1 MNVDIKTLSSKELY
15 ELAKRKEQVEQE
27 AQQRVSRLADAR
39 KQKAELI
46 AQHEAA
52 IAATDKAIQEL
63 QEKRTRLVA
72 EFKVTLAPIEL
83 DIQEL
88 EGKIKSAQAASSTAQ
103 QEPTPTPLSPIETIT
118 IEAAAAPPIENEPEP
133 SEPPKE
139 SAASVADSSDELM
152 DKIRHIMRSRTY
164 ISESLLKEKLKANG
178 FDTHNLKTDI
188 EKLIR
193 EKKLEKKGIGNY
205 ALGKRK

>member
-27 AQQRVSRLADAR
+27 AQQRGSRLADAR

-52 IAATDKAIQEL
+52 VAATDKAIQEL

-72 EFKVTLAPIEL
+72 EFKVELAPIEL

-88 EGKIKSAQAASSTAQ
+88 ESKVKSAQAASSTAQ
-103 QEPTPTPLSPIETIT
+103 QEPPSLSPIETIT
-118 IEAAAAPPIENEPEP
+118 IEAAAAPPTENEPEP
-133 SEPPKE
+133 SELPKE
-139 SAASVADSSDELM
+139 SAASPADSSDELM

-178 FDTHNLKTDI
+178 FDTRNLKTDI